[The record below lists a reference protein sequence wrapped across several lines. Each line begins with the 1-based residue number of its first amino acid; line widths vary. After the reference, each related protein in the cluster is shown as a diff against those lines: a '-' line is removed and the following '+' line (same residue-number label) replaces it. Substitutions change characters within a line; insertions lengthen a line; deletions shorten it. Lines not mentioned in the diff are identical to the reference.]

1 MERPAP
7 SHLQPPRSGA
17 QEPPLASWAKTIGAI
32 VHVISTP
39 STSITTWIV
48 VDAWA
53 ASIRAAESAS
63 GSSVPSATDVAT
75 MMKSEH
81 EIAAASATDAW
92 NAITR
97 TKPAT
102 TRMSASASR
111 GRG

>member
-1 MERPAP
+1 MERPALT
-7 SHLQPPRSGA
+7 HLQPPRSGA
-17 QEPPLASWAKTIGAI
+17 QAPPLASWAKTIGAI

-81 EIAAASATDAW
+81 EIAAASAV
-92 NAITR
+92 
-97 TKPAT
+97 
-102 TRMSASASR
+102 
-111 GRG
+111 